1 MATVTLSSL
10 IQGNYPAA
18 TNGTAIIDFGAH
30 PGSNEALIAVTG
42 QTAILTTSIANA
54 YVLATAT
61 SSNHTADDHKYF
73 SAFAGLSTSAP
84 SAGTGFTIYARS
96 TQKLTGTW
104 TINWSWI

>member
-1 MATVTLSSL
+1 MPTVTLSSL
-10 IQGNYPAA
+10 IQSNYPTA
-18 TNGTAIIDFGAH
+18 TTGTATIDFGVH
-30 PGSNEALIAVTG
+30 PGSNEASIAVTG
-42 QTAILTTSIANA
+42 QAGIQTTS
-54 YVLATAT
+54 VVDVEVRGTAT
-61 SSNHTADDHKYF
+61 SSSHTADDHKYF